1 MARLLRALFALFV
14 FALGFMQPGFGL
26 LGFEAI
32 PADLVFLPLV
42 AAWLVALIAGR
53 AAFRW
58 HRVYWLLLL
67 YFGALAASALVSA
80 DPPRSAAKLVTEAYL
95 LSLTVL
101 ASNLVRD
108 ADDLRLAARSWLAA
122 TAVIA
127 LVAAASLILFVAA
140 PASPLLDYTRFHF
153 GTLPPGEYPRFQLTF
168 GNANML
174 CNYLTV
180 SLALLLASA
189 AAGWIRAPAFALMLG
204 GIGLS
209 AVFTISPGLGGIALL
224 GATWLWLL
232 LRARHTRAAGL
243 ALAAGIAAALLF
255 VGATAVTPIL
265 HPTAPFLIHV
275 PGLGML
281 APSGRLMVWIEA
293 ARTFV
298 AHPLLGTGIGV
309 DPVHVRYMDPS
320 GNLQLLTDAHNSYL
334 SIAAQSGLVGLAAL
348 LVLIGYALRLT
359 LPLRLAPGNPNAV
372 RLALGLGFAN
382 ALVYQGLGGSFEDA
396 RHLWVLLGLLLAA
409 SRIEAEGFAV
419 DPCRTMSIGSASAR
433 EDG

>member
-1 MARLLRALFALFV
+1 
-14 FALGFMQPGFGL
+14 
-26 LGFEAI
+26 AI
-32 PADLVFLPLV
+32 PADLAFLPLA
-42 AAWLVALIAGR
+42 AAWLVALIAR
-53 AAFRW
+53 RTAFRW
-58 HRVYWLLLL
+58 HRGYWLLLL
-67 YFGALAASALVSA
+67 YFGAMAASALVSA
-80 DPPRSAAKLVTEAYL
+80 DPPRSAAKLLTQAYL

-108 ADDLRLAARSWLAA
+108 AGDLRMVARSWLAA

-127 LVAAASLILFVAA
+127 LVAVASLVLFVVV
-140 PASPLLDYTRFHF
+140 PASPLLDYTRFPF
-153 GTLPPGEYPRFQLTF
+153 GTLPPGDYPRLQLTF
-168 GNANML
+168 RNANML

-189 AAGWIRAPAFALMLG
+189 AAGWIRARAFALILG

-209 AVFTISPGLGGIALL
+209 AAFTISPGLGGIALL

-232 LRARHTRAAGL
+232 LRDRHARAARL

-255 VGATAVTPIL
+255 VGATAATPIL

-275 PGLGML
+275 PGFGML

-293 ARTFV
+293 ARTFA
-298 AHPLLGTGIGV
+298 AHPLLGVGIGV
-309 DPVHVRYMDPS
+309 DPVHVRYVDPS
-320 GNLQLLTDAHNSYL
+320 GNAQLLTDAHNSYL
-334 SIAAQSGLVGLAAL
+334 SIAAQCGLVGLAAL

-359 LPLRLAPGNPNAV
+359 LPLRLSTGKPNAV

-382 ALVYQGLGGSFEDA
+382 ALAYQGLGGSFEDA

-409 SRIEAEGFAV
+409 SRIEAERRA
-419 DPCRTMSIGSASAR
+419 P
-433 EDG
+433 EHP